1 MLDNVKSEDDVSAI
15 FSDQIKF
22 VDVAEVGEDGFD
34 VGGWWGDP
42 YSVTLVLLTSFRV
55 T

>member
-1 MLDNVKSEDDVSAI
+1 M
-15 FSDQIKF
+15 
-22 VDVAEVGEDGFD
+22 DVAEVGEDGFD

-55 T
+55 TRDVDAVLLL